1 MPDSSDMFSALGLIR
16 AVVALLV
23 AMGVSVVAAIA
34 FGFIAGHLTPLTAA
48 AALICGAGNA
58 IYILKRVPLSAE
70 PTRASV
76 LDWFVIVCFGLFA
89 LRAFGWLL
97 FVDGEDYSILSEN
110 NFSDMPLH
118 LTFINY
124 LARGPSFWPDN
135 PIYSGLKLHYP
146 IGTDLFNALLKMIGV
161 NEIFSLTGVGLMA
174 SLITCVALYQ
184 WGKGFALAGF
194 LFSGGTAGF
203 SFFSDLWD
211 SFREFLH
218 TGHFAFAICDY
229 QFYEAWKNIAL
240 AMFLTQRGL
249 LYAIP
254 AGLFLLCS
262 WRARWLGKTTSVLPL
277 SIEAVLFS
285 TLTLFNVHA
294 FIWFSALLGYWLV
307 IGPRSI
313 RLHVAKLLGVSFI
326 PATIFVALITGLF
339 FPGGSMARVIHL
351 KPGWLQEDDGFVE
364 FWFGNFGV
372 LPLCSA
378 ALVLL
383 IFWKIEFRLASPE
396 RKRWSVSRFRF
407 RLIKRDWRDNSV
419 RTAAAF
425 VIPAIF
431 LFLLACIV
439 MFAPWEWDN
448 TKIMVWS
455 YLALLPFLW
464 QYVVKPLP
472 RLARAT
478 LCILL
483 FFSGFVSLW
492 GGIDLSHTG
501 WPIVNRQELHD
512 VELATRDLPVNE
524 TFAAYPDLNHPLLL
538 SGCKLVEG
546 FEGHLHSH
554 GIEYRPR
561 LRQLNVL
568 LSGQTDWRQIADELH
583 VRYLF
588 WGELEQRHYPQ
599 SLAPWRQQ
607 CTAVAHGE
615 WGTIYDLNPHR
626 QASPTGE
633 NSR

>member
-1 MPDSSDMFSALGLIR
+1 MPDCSDRFSALGLMR
-16 AVVALLV
+16 AVVAGLV
-23 AMGVSVVAAIA
+23 AMGVSVVAAIG
-34 FGFIAGHLTPLTAA
+34 FGFIGGHVTPITAA
-48 AALICGAGNA
+48 AAMICGAGGA
-58 IYILKRVPLSAE
+58 IYAWTKAGLSGE
-70 PTRASV
+70 PARKPSRI
-76 LDWFVIVCFGLFA
+76 DWFVIVCFGLFA
-89 LRAFGWLL
+89 VRAFCWLL

-135 PIYSGLKLHYP
+135 PIYSELKLHYP

-161 NEIFSLTGVGLMA
+161 NEIFSLTCVGLIA

-211 SFREFLH
+211 SFRGFLH
-218 TGHFAFAICDY
+218 TGRFVFSICDY

-240 AMFLTQRGL
+240 AMFVTQRGL

-254 AGLFLLCS
+254 AGLLLLCS
-262 WRARWLGKTTSVLPL
+262 WRARWLGNQALLLPL
-277 SIEAVLFS
+277 LIEAVLFS
-285 TLTLFNVHA
+285 TLPLFNVHA
-294 FIWFSALLGYWLV
+294 FIWFSALLACWLV
-307 IGPRSI
+307 IGSPGI
-313 RLHVAKLLGVSFI
+313 RLHLIKLIGISFI

-339 FPGGSMARVIHL
+339 SPEQSMARVIHL
-351 KPGWLQEDDGFVE
+351 KPGWLQEDDSFVE

-372 LPLCSA
+372 LPLCTA

-396 RKRWSVSRFRF
+396 GKRWSVSRLRF
-407 RLIKRDWRDNSV
+407 RLTKRDWRDNNVRSV
-419 RTAAAF
+419 AAF
-425 VIPAIF
+425 VVPAIVFF
-431 LFLLACIV
+431 LIACIV

-455 YLALLPFLW
+455 YLTLLPFLW

-472 RLARAT
+472 RLARAA

-501 WPIVNRQELHD
+501 WPVVNRQELHD

-561 LRQLNVL
+561 LRELNAL
-568 LSGQTDWRQIADELH
+568 LSGQTGWRQIADELH

-615 WGTIYDLNPHR
+615 WGTIYDLNP
-626 QASPTGE
+626 
-633 NSR
+633 